1 MMAQQKNLSGSITHD
16 QRCRETARSW
26 RWLLARVTSMSFF
39 WTIARTMDLNW
50 SVSVSLLPWA
60 VEDTERT
67 VIARTTLTRVRTGMA
82 VCMPKDR
89 CTAADNRFALCDE

>member
-1 MMAQQKNLSGSITHD
+1 MGSSKKNLSGSITHD

-39 WTIARTMDLNW
+39 WTIARTMDLSW
-50 SVSVSLLPWA
+50 SVSVGFLPWA

-67 VIARTTLTRVRTGMA
+67 VIARTTLARVLAHRDGGMHA
-82 VCMPKDR
+82 RGPLHSRRQSVC
-89 CTAADNRFALCDE
+89 AL